1 MGWVIPPRAAWHTCE
16 EHEEELIAAAPRR
29 SRLDVWDSLK
39 VSEDE
44 LSIEDQDLLEVL
56 ASGGDDDELLGD
68 EEEDAVVRHLTYW
81 TAELRCDGRGAVAVT
96 YDRLFETRD
105 ELVATIRW
113 FTLHVSEIR
122 HEEGPTPP
130 SPVDHTVVAVST
142 NVAEWRSYSETILS
156 FWAGETPILG
166 TLAYALKQRE
176 LDDFAV
182 WLREAAASFDIDPER
197 STDGRSRAASPHS
210 C

>member
-39 VSEDE
+39 VNEGE
-44 LSIEDQDLLEVL
+44 LSIEDLDLLEVL
-56 ASGGDDDELLGD
+56 ASGGDDELLGD

-105 ELVATIRW
+105 ELVAAIRW
-113 FTLHVSEIR
+113 FTLHASEIR
-122 HEEGPTPP
+122 HEEGSTPP
-130 SPVDHTVVAVST
+130 WPVDHTAAAVST
-142 NVAEWRSYSETILS
+142 DVAEWRSYSEAILS
-156 FWAGETPILG
+156 FWAGETPVLG
-166 TLAYALKQRE
+166 TLAYAVKQKE

-182 WLREAAASFDIDPER
+182 WLLDAAASFDIDPAR
-197 STDGRSRAASPHS
+197 STDGRSRTASARS
-210 C
+210 S